1 MHPAAFVFLILAVCL
16 GSLYAGFRGVA
27 WLFAHLSGWHRLERA
42 FPCPDEPPPWTHSP
56 ETIQVNAIRFRRCAQ
71 AAVCPDAFYLRIA
84 SIIRSRPVRIPWN
97 QLSAYEAVMIYRRP
111 AIRFTVAETRI
122 AVEAPLYAAMYPHL
136 TRFA

>member
-1 MHPAAFVFLILAVCL
+1 MHPAAFVFLILAACL
-16 GSLYAGFRGVA
+16 GALYAGFRGVA

-42 FPCPDEPPPWTHSP
+42 FPCLGEAPSWTHSP

-71 AAVCPDAFYLRIA
+71 AAVCPDTL
-84 SIIRSRPVRIPWN
+84 
-97 QLSAYEAVMIYRRP
+97 YRRP

-136 TRFA
+136 TRIA